1 MSIPS
6 LRQKQIN
13 EVLDY
18 YRLIDRSVFD
28 RNVKSVFASN
38 QSKAEPHRTDI
49 ETEANLRERVDR
61 MKTTLQQLIQFTAYI
76 DTSPA
81 EGKEGTMEGRTL
93 DMSGTKL
100 KSKID
105 STLASILS
113 DYNGICQF
121 YDTKNRAKVFSESE
135 GNALIGIIREL
146 HDPIVEAIGKIML
159 HKDTNK
165 NYFQSY
171 RVLKTVMENI
181 DSAPPLIKIP
191 TSLLTEPYFIPNPTK
206 YKPID
211 EPLMRHIADAASEV
225 EKLISAYEKIV
236 VTSATEKAAKN
247 KIISKLQAVLGRI
260 EQLGKTHTEHELKM
274 KAAAA
279 IAASK
284 AATTVIA
291 STGLPTGPIVA
302 VTATLSTIVPTPSGV
317 SVGVV
322 DKSSP
327 EFATSTVVP
336 GLPPGPAPGEEEVED
351 YPADFIE
358 SSSDEERVSTPPVE
372 AFETMGVTIDI
383 GDEGETIYIPY
394 KFVSQ
399 DEIESIT
406 KKAHTEPNYEKY
418 ELRKIKKKNVDRIEA
433 EIAKLEDKNIEA
445 REAIRVAQAELDTL
459 DPSQNVRKK
468 QLYEHIM
475 NNHVYTVRRE
485 GIIANMIKTIEE
497 KTGKVA
503 PAPSTSVVD
512 PIVQAALK
520 ELDDKRTQLMIE
532 LGDVNQETDMDRW
545 EALDKE
551 ISALEKQIEEMKG
564 EGKPR
569 RRGGNNHYG
578 DDSVLAPYLSKHL
591 KPSKFHVK
599 PPLQESS
606 SESDSDMEPD
616 HVTSSEESEVEEGG
630 RKSRRKKK
638 AVNPNTFAK
647 QGKEGLALL
656 EKIMSK
662 PRGGRKKSSK
672 PLVNNNRDKDMWF
685 M

>member
-38 QSKAEPHRTDI
+38 QSKSEPHRTDV

-76 DTSPA
+76 DTTPA

-93 DMSGTKL
+93 DMSGSKL

-121 YDTKNRAKVFSESE
+121 YDTKNRAKIFSESE

-191 TSLLTEPYFIPNPTK
+191 SSLLTEPYFIPNPTK

-211 EPLMRHIADAASEV
+211 DPLHRHISDAASEI

-247 KIISKLQAVLGRI
+247 KIIFKLQTVLGRI
-260 EQLGKTHTEHELKM
+260 EQLEKTRTAHELKI
-274 KAAAA
+274 KTDAA

-284 AATTVIA
+284 AASTVIA
-291 STGLPTGPIVA
+291 SVGLPTTPIDA
-302 VTATLSTIVPTPSGV
+302 VTTVLSTITSSGV

-322 DKSSP
+322 DKSAP

-336 GLPPGPAPGEEEVED
+336 GLPSGPASVED
-351 YPADFIE
+351 VDEDY
-358 SSSDEERVSTPPVE
+358 SDEGSVHSAPEG

-383 GDEGETIYIPY
+383 GDGGEKIYIPY
-394 KFVSQ
+394 RILPQ

-406 KKAHTEPNYEKY
+406 EQAYNEPNYKKY
-418 ELRKIKKKNVDRIEA
+418 ELSKIRTKKVDSLKKVITKLEKKNIK
-433 EIAKLEDKNIEA
+433 AKQD
-445 REAIRVAQAELDTL
+445 IRNAQAELETI
-459 DPSQNVRKK
+459 DPSQNARKK
-468 QLYEHIM
+468 QLYENILNSHI
-475 NNHVYTVRRE
+475 YTVRRE
-485 GIIANMIKTIEE
+485 GIIANMQNTIKVKTDTVATSKE
-497 KTGKVA
+497 KTDTVATIKSDIDTEEDMIKSLKDKLEQVKQDILRARKAGDFGKEE
-503 PAPSTSVVD
+503 
-512 PIVQAALK
+512 
-520 ELDDKRTQLMIE
+520 ELNDQKTKL
-532 LGDVNQETDMDRW
+532 
-545 EALDKE
+545 EADIDTMEGK
-551 ISALEKQIEEMKG
+551 
-564 EGKPR
+564 GKPR

-685 M
+685 I